1 MQTHNVIIWGASG
14 HALVVA
20 DILRLM
26 GTWTLAG
33 FLSDAKDQHGTA
45 WGGATVRGDGTMLRK
60 LVDEGVTHA
69 FIAVGSNPDRRRLA
83 QVCLD
88 AGLALATAVHPR
100 AIVAGDVQIGPGS
113 MVAGGA
119 ILNPGTVLSDNVI
132 VNTGAIVDHE
142 CVLQAGVH
150 VGPGCQLG
158 GRVQVGE
165 ESWIGI
171 GASIIHQRKIGARTI
186 VGAGAVVVADL
197 PSDVVA
203 YGVPARVAR
212 ANTR

>member
-1 MQTHNVIIWGASG
+1 MEIHNVVIWGASG
-14 HALVVA
+14 HSLVAA

-26 GTWTLAG
+26 GQWKIVG
-33 FLSDAKDQHGTA
+33 FLSDVALQHGQA
-45 WGGATVRGDGTMLRK
+45 WGGATVLGDGTLLRK
-60 LVDEGVTHA
+60 LVSEGVTHA

-83 QVCLD
+83 QGCLD

-100 AIVAGDVQIGPGS
+100 AIVAGDVKIGPGS

-119 ILNPGTVLSDNVI
+119 ILNPGTVLSSNVI

-142 CVLQAGVH
+142 CMLAAGVH

-158 GRVQVGE
+158 GCVQIGE

-186 VGAGAVVVADL
+186 VGAGAVVVEDL
-197 PSDVVA
+197 PADVVA

>member
-1 MQTHNVIIWGASG
+1 METHNVIIWGASG
-14 HALVVA
+14 HSLVVA

-26 GTWTLAG
+26 GTWKIVG
-33 FLSDAKDQHGTA
+33 FLSDSTDQHGNA
-45 WGGATVRGDGTMLRK
+45 WGGATVLGNRTMLRT
-60 LVDEGVTHA
+60 LVAEGVTHV
-69 FIAVGSNPDRRRLA
+69 FIAVGSNSDRRRLG
-83 QVCLD
+83 QVCID

-100 AIVAGDVQIGPGS
+100 AIVAGDVKMGPGT
-113 MVAGGA
+113 MVAAGA
-119 ILNPGTVLSDNVI
+119 ILNPGTVLQDNVI

-142 CVLQAGVH
+142 CVLAAGVH

-158 GRVQVGE
+158 GRVQIGE

-186 VGAGAVVVADL
+186 VGAGAVVIEDL

>member
-1 MQTHNVIIWGASG
+1 MQTQKVIIWGASG

-26 GTWTLAG
+26 GSFTVAG
-33 FLSDAKDQHGTA
+33 FLSDAKAQHGTT
-45 WGGATVRGDGTMLRK
+45 WGGATVRGDGTMLRA
-60 LVDEGVTHA
+60 LMDEGVTHA

-83 QVCLD
+83 KVCQD

-100 AIVAGDVQIGPGS
+100 AIVAGDVKLGAGS

-119 ILNPGTVLSDNVI
+119 ILNPGTVVSENVI

-142 CVLQAGVH
+142 CVLHAGVH

-158 GRVQVGE
+158 GRVEIGE
-165 ESWIGI
+165 ESWLGI
-171 GASIIHQRKIGARTI
+171 GASVIHQRKIGPRTI

-197 PSDVVA
+197 PADVVA

>member
-1 MQTHNVIIWGASG
+1 METRNVIIWGASG

-26 GTWTLAG
+26 GSWNVVG
-33 FLSDAKDQHGTA
+33 FLSDANEQHGTA
-45 WGGATVRGDGTMLRK
+45 WGGAKVLGNGTLLPK
-60 LVDEGVTHA
+60 LVAEGVTHA

-83 QVCLD
+83 QVCID

-100 AIVAGDVQIGPGS
+100 AIVAGDVLIGPGS

-119 ILNPGTVLSDNVI
+119 IINPGSVLADNVI

-142 CVLQAGVH
+142 CVLAVGVH

-158 GRVQVGE
+158 GRVQIGE

-186 VGAGAVVVADL
+186 VGAGAVVVEDL

-203 YGVPARVAR
+203 YGVPAKVVR